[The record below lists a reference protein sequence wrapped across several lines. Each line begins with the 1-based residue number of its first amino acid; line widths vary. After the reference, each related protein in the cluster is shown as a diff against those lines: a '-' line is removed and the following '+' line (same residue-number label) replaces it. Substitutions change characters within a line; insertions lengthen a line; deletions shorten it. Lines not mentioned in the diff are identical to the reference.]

1 MEMNKKPT
9 IVIHR
14 FEEPDMNDPRV
25 RLEMEQRKRR
35 KQEEENDYQTE
46 LLRQRIRAREAAFL
60 QEREQWIREHPGRNN
75 PFRDVEYDRAT
86 GQLLPP
92 PPSYLEVHPF

>member
-1 MEMNKKPT
+1 MKL
-9 IVIHR
+9 IIHK
-14 FEEPDMNDPRV
+14 FEQPDVNDPYVIR
-25 RLEMEQRKRR
+25 EAQERKRR
-35 KQEEENDYQTE
+35 KQQEENDYQTE
-46 LLRQRIRAREAAFL
+46 LLRQRIRVREAVFL
-60 QEREQWIREHPGRNN
+60 EEREQWIREHPERNN